1 MAAPFASAAQAHAFI
16 GGSPPCSWTSGDSA
30 RLRRGAGRGDLGVI
44 VKLVIGIRVAS
55 TTRAVLAQHRGDQ
68 HDSRR

>member
-1 MAAPFASAAQAHAFI
+1 
-16 GGSPPCSWTSGDSA
+16 
-30 RLRRGAGRGDLGVI
+30 VI